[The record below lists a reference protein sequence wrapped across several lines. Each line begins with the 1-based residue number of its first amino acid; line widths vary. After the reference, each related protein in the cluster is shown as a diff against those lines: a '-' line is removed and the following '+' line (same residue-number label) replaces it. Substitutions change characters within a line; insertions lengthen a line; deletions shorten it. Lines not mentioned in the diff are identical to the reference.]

1 MLKIIFNYPVQPENH
16 FKRRNENMLVNMKQL
31 LEVAK
36 ENKFAVGAFNVADS
50 NFLRVVVEEAEKNNA
65 PAIIA
70 VHPTELDFTKDD
82 FFQYVLARIK
92 NSPVPFVLHLD
103 HGDNMGD
110 VMRAVRC
117 GFSSVM
123 IDGSL
128 LPFEENIRVT
138 KEVVDVC
145 HKLGVSVE
153 GELGTIGKTGNS
165 IEGGVSEII
174 YTKPEEAE
182 EYISRTGVDTLAVA
196 IGTAHGIYPKD
207 KEPKLRLDIL
217 KEIKDLVN
225 IPLVLHGG
233 SANPDAEIAA
243 AVEIGIQKVNISS
256 DYKYAF
262 YKKCREILSTTELW
276 DANAIYPDCID
287 AAKEVV
293 KYKMELFESIG
304 QVEKYQQAKT
314 TAWRSELI

>member
-1 MLKIIFNYPVQPENH
+1 
-16 FKRRNENMLVNMKQL
+16 MLVNMKQL

-293 KYKMELFESIG
+293 KYKMELFESIC

>member
-1 MLKIIFNYPVQPENH
+1 
-16 FKRRNENMLVNMKQL
+16 MLVNMKQL

-293 KYKMELFESIG
+293 KYKMELLSLLVKLKNTNKQKPQLGE
-304 QVEKYQQAKT
+304 VN
-314 TAWRSELI
+314 

>member
-1 MLKIIFNYPVQPENH
+1 
-16 FKRRNENMLVNMKQL
+16 MLVNMKQL

-217 KEIKDLVN
+217 KEIKALVN

>member
-1 MLKIIFNYPVQPENH
+1 
-16 FKRRNENMLVNMKQL
+16 MLVNMKQL

-92 NSPVPFVLHLD
+92 NSHVPFVLHLD

-138 KEVVDVC
+138 KEVVEVC

-217 KEIKDLVN
+217 KEIKDLVH

-293 KYKMELFESIG
+293 KYKMELFQSIG

>member
-1 MLKIIFNYPVQPENH
+1 
-16 FKRRNENMLVNMKQL
+16 MLVNMKQL

-287 AAKEVV
+287 TAKEVV

>member
-1 MLKIIFNYPVQPENH
+1 
-16 FKRRNENMLVNMKQL
+16 MLVNMKQL

-217 KEIKDLVN
+217 KEIKELVN

-276 DANAIYPDCID
+276 DANAIYPECIN

-293 KYKMELFESIG
+293 KYKMELFQSIN
-304 QVEKYQQAKT
+304 QVKKYQLAET
-314 TAWRSELI
+314 PAWRHDVM

>member
-1 MLKIIFNYPVQPENH
+1 
-16 FKRRNENMLVNMKQL
+16 MLVNMKQL

-36 ENKFAVGAFNVADS
+36 KNKFAVGAFNVADS

-174 YTKPEEAE
+174 YTKPVEAE

>member
-1 MLKIIFNYPVQPENH
+1 
-16 FKRRNENMLVNMKQL
+16 MLVNMKQL

-36 ENKFAVGAFNVADS
+36 ENKFAIGAFNVADS

-138 KEVVDVC
+138 KEVVEVC

-217 KEIKDLVN
+217 KEIKELVN

-276 DANAIYPDCID
+276 DANAIYPECIN

-293 KYKMELFESIG
+293 QYKMELFQSIN
-304 QVEKYQQAKT
+304 QVKKYQLAET
-314 TAWRSELI
+314 PAWRHDVM

>member
-1 MLKIIFNYPVQPENH
+1 
-16 FKRRNENMLVNMKQL
+16 MLVNMKQL

-103 HGDNMGD
+103 HGDNIGD

-138 KEVVDVC
+138 KEVVEVC

-217 KEIKDLVN
+217 KEIKELVN

-276 DANAIYPDCID
+276 DANAIYPECIN

-293 KYKMELFESIG
+293 KYKMELFQSIN
-304 QVEKYQQAKT
+304 QVEKYQLAET
-314 TAWRSELI
+314 PAWRHDVM

>member
-1 MLKIIFNYPVQPENH
+1 
-16 FKRRNENMLVNMKQL
+16 MLVNMKQL

-138 KEVVDVC
+138 KEVVEVC

-217 KEIKDLVN
+217 KEIKDLVH

-293 KYKMELFESIG
+293 KYKMELFQSIG
-304 QVEKYQQAKT
+304 QVEKYQQAKKP
-314 TAWRSELI
+314 AWRSELI

>member
-1 MLKIIFNYPVQPENH
+1 
-16 FKRRNENMLVNMKQL
+16 MLVNMKQL

-243 AVEIGIQKVNISS
+243 AGEIGIQKVNISS

>member
-1 MLKIIFNYPVQPENH
+1 
-16 FKRRNENMLVNMKQL
+16 MLVNMKQL

-138 KEVVDVC
+138 KEVVEVC
-145 HKLGVSVE
+145 HTLGVSVE

-217 KEIKDLVN
+217 KEIKDLVH

-256 DYKYAF
+256 DYKYVF

-293 KYKMELFESIG
+293 KYKMELFQSIG

-314 TAWRSELI
+314 PAWRSELI

>member
-1 MLKIIFNYPVQPENH
+1 
-16 FKRRNENMLVNMKQL
+16 MLVNMKQL

-304 QVEKYQQAKT
+304 QFEKYQQAKT

>member
-1 MLKIIFNYPVQPENH
+1 
-16 FKRRNENMLVNMKQL
+16 MLVNMKQL

-103 HGDNMGD
+103 HGDNMAD

-128 LPFEENIRVT
+128 LSFEENIRVT

-217 KEIKDLVN
+217 KEIQALVN

-293 KYKMELFESIG
+293 KYKMELFQSID

-314 TAWRSELI
+314 PAWRSELI

>member
-1 MLKIIFNYPVQPENH
+1 
-16 FKRRNENMLVNMKQL
+16 MLVNMKQL

-138 KEVVDVC
+138 KEVVEVC

-217 KEIKDLVN
+217 KEIKDLVH

-293 KYKMELFESIG
+293 KYKMELFQSIG
-304 QVEKYQQAKT
+304 QVIKYQQAKT
-314 TAWRSELI
+314 PAWRSELI

>member
-1 MLKIIFNYPVQPENH
+1 
-16 FKRRNENMLVNMKQL
+16 MLVNMKQL

-217 KEIKDLVN
+217 KEIKALVN

-293 KYKMELFESIG
+293 KYKMGLFESIG
-304 QVEKYQQAKT
+304 QVEKYQQAKN

>member
-1 MLKIIFNYPVQPENH
+1 
-16 FKRRNENMLVNMKQL
+16 
-31 LEVAK
+31 
-36 ENKFAVGAFNVADS
+36 
-50 NFLRVVVEEAEKNNA
+50 
-65 PAIIA
+65 
-70 VHPTELDFTKDD
+70 
-82 FFQYVLARIK
+82 
-92 NSPVPFVLHLD
+92 
-103 HGDNMGD
+103 
-110 VMRAVRC
+110 MRAVRC

-153 GELGTIGKTGNS
+153 GELGTIEKTGNS

-233 SANPDAEIAA
+233 SANPEAEIAA

>member
-1 MLKIIFNYPVQPENH
+1 
-16 FKRRNENMLVNMKQL
+16 MLVNMKQL

-207 KEPKLRLDIL
+207 KEPKFRLDIL

>member
-1 MLKIIFNYPVQPENH
+1 
-16 FKRRNENMLVNMKQL
+16 MLVNMKQL

-70 VHPTELDFTKDD
+70 VYPTELDFTKDD

-217 KEIKDLVN
+217 KEIKALVN

-293 KYKMELFESIG
+293 KYKMGLFESIG

>member
-1 MLKIIFNYPVQPENH
+1 
-16 FKRRNENMLVNMKQL
+16 MLVNMKQL

-207 KEPKLRLDIL
+207 KEPKLHLDIL

>member
-1 MLKIIFNYPVQPENH
+1 
-16 FKRRNENMLVNMKQL
+16 MLVNMKQL

-217 KEIKDLVN
+217 KEIKELVN

-276 DANAIYPDCID
+276 DANAIYPECIN

-293 KYKMELFESIG
+293 KYKMELFQSIN
-304 QVEKYQQAKT
+304 QVEKYQLAET
-314 TAWRSELI
+314 PAWRHDVM

>member
-1 MLKIIFNYPVQPENH
+1 
-16 FKRRNENMLVNMKQL
+16 MLVNMKQL

-217 KEIKDLVN
+217 KEIKELVN

-276 DANAIYPDCID
+276 DANAIYPECIN

-293 KYKMELFESIG
+293 QYKMELFQSIN
-304 QVEKYQQAKT
+304 QVKKYQLAET
-314 TAWRSELI
+314 PAWRHDVM

>member
-1 MLKIIFNYPVQPENH
+1 
-16 FKRRNENMLVNMKQL
+16 MLVNMKQL

-138 KEVVDVC
+138 KEVVEVC

-165 IEGGVSEII
+165 VEGGVSEII

-217 KEIKDLVN
+217 KEIKDLVH

-293 KYKMELFESIG
+293 KYKMELFQSIG

-314 TAWRSELI
+314 PAWRSELI

>member
-1 MLKIIFNYPVQPENH
+1 
-16 FKRRNENMLVNMKQL
+16 MLVNMKQL

-110 VMRAVRC
+110 VMRAVSC

-217 KEIKDLVN
+217 KEIKALVN

-293 KYKMELFESIG
+293 KYKMGLFESIG

>member
-1 MLKIIFNYPVQPENH
+1 
-16 FKRRNENMLVNMKQL
+16 MLVNMKQL

-145 HKLGVSVE
+145 HKLEVSVE

-217 KEIKDLVN
+217 KEIKALVN

-293 KYKMELFESIG
+293 KYKMGLFESMG

>member
-1 MLKIIFNYPVQPENH
+1 
-16 FKRRNENMLVNMKQL
+16 MLVNMKQL

-174 YTKPEEAE
+174 YTKTEEAE